1 MRCLGEIESQPAITH
16 EQFFD
21 GFFQKRPVIMPGK
34 ISHWPA
40 LRQWGPDFFKANYG
54 DLPVWLSRYDPASEL
69 TYLEQHLEYVSRKT
83 TMAGYVDALSG
94 SHGFFS
100 IRESIGLLQSH
111 PELMEY
117 LDQFRPYGCSG
128 EPPASQYMALWFS
141 PGQDTTGMH
150 IDVAEG
156 LLFHLYGHKRVMLFA
171 PDQTKLV
178 YEDDIKKLY
187 SDGLEDRIDP
197 EDLEM
202 WRNFV
207 RWSKVNPFEPDFERF
222 PLLREASYFE
232 AFIAPGDVLY
242 IPLGWW
248 HAVRSLDTTIS
259 ISKSIFKDE
268 FLRQ

>member
-1 MRCLGEIESQPAITH
+1 MRCAGEVEQRSAITH

-21 GFFQKRPVIMPGK
+21 EYFEKRPVIMKDK
-34 ISHWPA
+34 ILHWPA
-40 LRQWGPDFFKANYG
+40 LRQWGPEFFKANYG
-54 DLPVWLSRYDPASEL
+54 DMPVWLSRYDPNSQRS
-69 TYLEQHLEYVSRKT
+69 YLEQHIEYVSRKT
-83 TMAGYVDALSG
+83 TMADYVDALSG
-94 SHGFFS
+94 AHGFFS
-100 IRESIGLLQSH
+100 IRESIGMLQSH
-111 PELMEY
+111 PELLGY
-117 LDQFRPYGCSG
+117 VDGFRPFGCSG

-156 LLFHLYGHKRVMLFA
+156 LLFHIHGHKRVMLFA
-171 PDQTKLV
+171 PDQTKLI
-178 YEDDIKKLY
+178 YEDDLDKLY
-187 SDGLEDRIDP
+187 AEGLEDRIDR

-222 PLLREASYFE
+222 PLLREAAYSE
-232 AFIAPGDVLY
+232 AIIAPGDVLY